1 MISKYAAVA
10 AVGLLCLAGQAS
22 AMNAT
27 VAQLGAVKGAVMINQ
42 GGAYVTASS
51 GTVLRAG
58 DRIVAME
65 GGAAQLQYADGCA
78 ISVGSTAM
86 ATVGAS
92 SPCGAGLVRSAQ
104 PAQLFEGDILP
115 LIIVTAIIIAGA
127 IAISDGPD
135 DPPTSP

>member
-27 VAQLGAVKGAVMINQ
+27 VAQLGTVKGSVMINQ
-42 GGAYVTASS
+42 GGAYVKASS

-65 GGAAQLQYADGCA
+65 GGAAQLQYADGCS

-104 PAQLFEGDILP
+104 PAQLFETDILP

>member
-22 AMNAT
+22 AKDAT
-27 VAQLGAVKGAVMINQ
+27 VAQLGAVKGSVMINQ
-42 GGAYVTASS
+42 GGTYVKAST
-51 GTVLRAG
+51 GAVLRAG
-58 DRIVAME
+58 DRVVAMQ
-65 GGAAQLQYADGCA
+65 GGNAQLQYVDGCA

-104 PAQLFEGDILP
+104 PAQMFNGDLLP
-115 LIIVTAIIIAGA
+115 LVIVTAIVIAGA

>member
-65 GGAAQLQYADGCA
+65 GGAAQLQSADGCA

>member
-22 AMNAT
+22 AKDAT
-27 VAQLGAVKGAVMINQ
+27 VAQLGAVKGSVMISQ
-42 GGAYVTASS
+42 GGAYVKASS
-51 GTVLRAG
+51 GTTLRAG

-78 ISVGSTAM
+78 VSVGSTAM

-92 SPCGAGLVRSAQ
+92 SPCGAGLVRTNQ
-104 PAQLFEGDILP
+104 TAQLFDNDLLP